1 MSATSVTNG
10 TLREPKTDDRSES
23 QPRLEE
29 TAQEDDAHPYSNERK
44 GPKNAPMVIFCI
56 SCITFFSSYLGGLA
70 TVSVPQISADLHLSP
85 GMELW
90 PVQMFTLAT
99 GCTLLISGALSD
111 TLGNRILF
119 LVGCFLLGI
128 FSMACGLARSG
139 TELIIYRAIS
149 GVAASFCLPSA
160 MSIITEHFP
169 TGKLRNVA
177 LALMGSGQPIG
188 FGVGLI
194 FGGIFADTVGW
205 RWGFHSAAIAT
216 CPAFLLSLWQLPRN
230 KKGQTGDLW
239 TRVAFGIDWIGAFLI
254 SPALALLS
262 YALAIITN
270 DVSNIHETVT
280 IVLLCLF
287 GVLLLGFILWE
298 GRQERLSKP
307 TLIKNSLWKQAAF
320 TCICVVVFMIWGSF
334 NAFEQVVNFF
344 FQDVQELSVL
354 NTSLRFIPVSVV
366 GFGVSVITGM
376 ILHRVQADI
385 LISIATVISSLSP
398 LLMALVNPAWTYWR
412 CVFFAMCL
420 NPVAADVLFTVSNLI
435 IAGMFPVETQGLA
448 SGVFNTVSQIGRTI
462 GLALV
467 ALISNSITEK
477 ASSAEDH
484 HSPES
489 LMTGYR
495 AAFWFLFAMNMTSL
509 VVGLVGLRKVR
520 NVGKEKR
527 S

>member
-1 MSATSVTNG
+1 M
-10 TLREPKTDDRSES
+10 
-23 QPRLEE
+23 
-29 TAQEDDAHPYSNERK
+29 
-44 GPKNAPMVIFCI
+44 
-56 SCITFFSSYLGGLA
+56 
-70 TVSVPQISADLHLSP
+70 
-85 GMELW
+85 
-90 PVQMFTLAT
+90 
-99 GCTLLISGALSD
+99 
-111 TLGNRILF
+111 
-119 LVGCFLLGI
+119 
-128 FSMACGLARSG
+128 
-139 TELIIYRAIS
+139 
-149 GVAASFCLPSA
+149 
-160 MSIITEHFP
+160 
-169 TGKLRNVA
+169 
-177 LALMGSGQPIG
+177 
-188 FGVGLI
+188 
-194 FGGIFADTVGW
+194 
-205 RWGFHSAAIAT
+205 
-216 CPAFLLSLWQLPRN
+216 
-230 KKGQTGDLW
+230 
-239 TRVAFGIDWIGAFLI
+239 
-254 SPALALLS
+254 
-262 YALAIITN
+262 
-270 DVSNIHETVT
+270 SNIHETVT

-385 LISIATVISSLSP
+385 IISIATAISSLSP

-520 NVGKEKR
+520 NVGKEKP